1 MIEAQWTTAILCQ
14 VSCFRTSKLG
24 CMRRRLLQKSAANV
38 SAAEVYIPNVKA
50 EFVAKALV
58 GVMAAA
64 RASASRWAWI
74 LRAVLSY
81 N

>member
-1 MIEAQWTTAILCQ
+1 MMPILFQ
-14 VSCFRTSKLG
+14 ASCFRTSSPG
-24 CMRRRLLQKSAANV
+24 RTRRPGLQKSALDV
-38 SAAEVYIPNVKA
+38 SAAEARIPKVKA
-50 EFVAKALV
+50 EFEAKALV
-58 GVMAAA
+58 GVMAAK

>member
-14 VSCFRTSKLG
+14 VSCFRTSRLG
-24 CMRRRLLQKSAANV
+24 GLRRGFLQKSAASV
-38 SAAEVYIPNVKA
+38 SAAEVYIPKVRL
-50 EFVAKALV
+50 EFVAKALI
-58 GVMAAA
+58 GVIAAA